1 MVLSMTGFGRGKA
14 AAESRE
20 VSVEL
25 KTLNHRYLDI
35 SLRLQKSLS
44 FLEEEVRKHLQQHI
58 VRGRVEAYI
67 SLKNQGGN
75 PVEITLNEGVLEA
88 YRQSFEVLAKR
99 FSIENRPDLATLA
112 GIPDLF
118 TVTEREEDE
127 NLLRRLVFEAL
138 NSGLDTLTD
147 MRRQEGQ
154 HLLADVQMRTEA
166 IEGMAAFIE
175 ERAPTVVED
184 YRRKL
189 QMRLKELLKS
199 TDLDEA
205 RFNTE
210 VAYFADRSNITE
222 ELIRLKSHIAQLRQA
237 LQAGGAVGR
246 KLDFLAQEMNRE
258 ANTIGSKSS
267 DMAIGGCVVD
277 MKSEIEKIREQI
289 QNFE

>member
-14 AAESRE
+14 AAESWE

-35 SLRLQKSLS
+35 NLRLQKSLS
-44 FLEEEVRKHLQQHI
+44 YLEEEVRKHLKRHI
-58 VRGRVEAYI
+58 VRGRTEVCI
-67 SLKNQGGN
+67 SLKNLGGSL
-75 PVEITLNEGVLEA
+75 VEITLNEGVLEA
-88 YRQSFEVLAKR
+88 YRQSFERLAER
-99 FSIENRPDLATLA
+99 FSIDNRPDLATLA

-118 TVTEREEDE
+118 TITEAEEDE
-127 NLLRRLVFEAL
+127 ELLRRLVFEAL
-138 NSGLDTLTD
+138 NSALGALTA

-154 HLLADVQMRTEA
+154 HLLEDVQLRTEA

-175 ERAPTVVED
+175 ERAPLVVEE

-205 RFNTE
+205 RFQTE
-210 VAYFADRSNITE
+210 VAFFADRSNITE
-222 ELIRLKSHIAQLRQA
+222 ELIRLKSHIAQLRHT
-237 LQAGGAVGR
+237 LKAGGPVGR
-246 KLDFLAQEMNRE
+246 KLDFLVQEMNRE
-258 ANTIGSKSS
+258 VNTIGSKSA
-267 DMAIGGCVVD
+267 DTAIGGRVVD
-277 MKSEIEKIREQI
+277 MKSELEKIREQI